1 MPTSSHILRPDSHTA
16 LEPVISSGR
25 QDEVV
30 VRVMQR
36 RADPTRDPWG
46 IPLLS
51 KALALEHSDQPP
63 APGAPTFAYDQ
74 GEVSM
79 QFVQA
84 LRHHTAFRRPPA
96 CSTAL
101 ALALAIISTSI
112 TAAAELTPFKIGISA
127 PVVTIVPVWMAE
139 SAGLYAKEGLK
150 VEVISTEG
158 GSRGL
163 QVLLSG
169 EIQGMHVGLA
179 PVVQANTA
187 GADFR
192 AITSTSNTVPITVF
206 TKPSI
211 KDANRLRGA
220 TIGISTFGSE
230 TDIAVSLMLKKLRL
244 ARQDVTISQIGGSG
258 QRLGALLTGRVD
270 AAPLL
275 EPGIALARAKGFYPI
290 LDLAAEKTP
299 WIFDSVVVTKSYMQ
313 QHRDTLT
320 QFVRAYIAGA
330 YLALADEKRAKEMI
344 ALKFQTQDAS
354 VIDATYN
361 NFKQI
366 MPLNAEPSVA
376 GAKNVI
382 AQLEAIGVDVGSKN
396 VNDYLDDSIIRRLE
410 QDGYFARM
418 DKEYPL
424 R

>member
-1 MPTSSHILRPDSHTA
+1 MPFVQSLRNHHIA
-16 LEPVISSGR
+16 FGR
-25 QDEVV
+25 LL
-30 VRVMQR
+30 
-36 RADPTRDPWG
+36 PTCSTV
-46 IPLLS
+46 LV
-51 KALALEHSDQPP
+51 LAL
-63 APGAPTFAYDQ
+63 GI
-74 GEVSM
+74 V
-79 QFVQA
+79 
-84 LRHHTAFRRPPA
+84 
-96 CSTAL
+96 
-101 ALALAIISTSI
+101 STSI
-112 TAAAELTPFKIGISA
+112 AAATELTPFKIGISA

-139 SAGLYAKEGLK
+139 TAGLYAKEGLK

-187 GADFR
+187 GADLR

-211 KDANRLRGA
+211 KDANGLKGS

-230 TDIAVSLMLKKLRL
+230 TDIAISLMLKKLGL
-244 ARQDVTISQIGGSG
+244 ARKDVTISQVGGSG
-258 QRLGALLTGRVD
+258 QRLGALLTGRID

-275 EPGIALARAKGFYPI
+275 QPGIAMAQAKGFYPI

-299 WIFDSVVVTKSYMQ
+299 WIFDAVVVTKSYMQ
-313 QHRDTLT
+313 QHRDTVT

-330 YLALADEKRAKEMI
+330 YLALSDEKRAKEMI
-344 ALKFQTQDAS
+344 AQKFQTQDAS
-354 VIDATYN
+354 VIDATYGD
-361 NFKQI
+361 FKQL
-366 MPLNAEPSVA
+366 MPLDAAPSVA

-382 AQLEAIGVDVGSKN
+382 AQLEAIGIEVGGKDVDAYV
-396 VNDYLDDSIIRRLE
+396 DDSVIRGLK

-418 DKEYPL
+418 DKEYPV